1 MAKKTVSGPPQNAMR
16 KAESTGKKN
25 PSAQS
30 RSAKTSKQKTA
41 NHVQEKTTVKKK
53 QPAKKNDFSKIDPS
67 SILKQFKTK
76 RLEKNEDPVRHKIS
90 GKEKGKRVHT
100 TKKFGKEILQRIM
113 AKEVRRPKRDDVVA
127 KTYLPVSDYTVTSR
141 FGEDRGDHVHSGV
154 DLSVKE
160 GTSVA
165 AVKSG
170 TVSFAGWSSGYGYR
184 IVIDHGDGSQTTYS
198 HLSDIGV
205 KKGEAVTA
213 GTQIGLSGN
222 TGHSTGPHLH
232 FEVKVDGEYVDPES
246 YFDFGDGLAAP
257 ADENYVSKTTTSTS
271 STSST
276 STKKRKASSHQ
287 QNTKHNKKDF
297 NALLSLIQRP
307 ASESK
312 QNTAYLS
319 PQALLA
325 EMTSSRHFSRRKH
338 KNNNNAKTETN
349 SLTMLI
355 PGYQM
360 YGNQKKTKQTQ
371 NTKPR
376 T

>member
-1 MAKKTVSGPPQNAMR
+1 MAKKTASGPPQNATR
-16 KAESTGKKN
+16 KAESTGKKK
-25 PSAQS
+25 PSVQS
-30 RSAKTSKQKTA
+30 RSATSKQKTA
-41 NHVQEKTTVKKK
+41 NHVKAKTTVKKK
-53 QPAKKNDFSKIDPS
+53 QPAKKNDFLKIDPS

-76 RLEKNEDPVRHKIS
+76 HVGKSEDQVHDKIS
-90 GKEKGKRVHT
+90 VRETGKRGHT
-100 TKKFGKEILQRIM
+100 TKESGKEILQRIT
-113 AKEVRRPKRDDVVA
+113 ADKAQRSQRDGEAA
-127 KTYLPVSDYTVTSR
+127 KTYLPVADYTVTSR
-141 FGEDRGDHVHSGV
+141 FGEDRGDHVHSGI
-154 DLSVKE
+154 DLAVNE

-170 TVSFAGWSSGYGYR
+170 TVVFAGWSSGYGYR

-205 KKGEAVTA
+205 ENGEEVTA

-232 FEVKVDGEYVDPES
+232 FEVKVDGEYVNPES

-257 ADENYVSKTTTSTS
+257 TDENYVSKTTTST
-271 STSST
+271 
-276 STKKRKASSHQ
+276 KKSKASSRQ
-287 QNTKHNKKDF
+287 NAKPNTKDF
-297 NALLSLIQRP
+297 IAPLSLALP
-307 ASESK
+307 TASEST
-312 QNTAYLS
+312 QDTAYFS
-319 PQALLA
+319 PQDLLA
-325 EMTSSRHFSRRKH
+325 EMISSRHFSRRGH

-355 PGYQM
+355 PSYQM

-371 NTKPR
+371 KTKRR